1 MNNSKVLVISPT
13 LNEADNIEEHL
24 MGLLAS
30 GYNVLIIDDNSQ
42 DNTPEIVKK
51 NEYFDNSLF
60 MIERVDKTGLGSAY
74 IDGFNWGLKRNY
86 DYLVEMDADLSH
98 SISDL
103 NLMMNNVEGY
113 DLIIGSRYIP
123 KGSTIGWSNSR
134 RLLSKYA
141 NYLSKII
148 LKSSVNDL
156 TSGFRIYKSKN
167 IKDTEFFNSPCEGYS
182 FQVDMTVRAEH
193 AKLMIKE
200 VPISF
205 KERKSGK
212 SKMNKKIIIEAAFY
226 LFKSFFRSNHNN

>member
-1 MNNSKVLVISPT
+1 
-13 LNEADNIEEHL
+13 
-24 MGLLAS
+24 
-30 GYNVLIIDDNSQ
+30 
-42 DNTPEIVKK
+42 
-51 NEYFDNSLF
+51 
-60 MIERVDKTGLGSAY
+60 
-74 IDGFNWGLKRNY
+74 
-86 DYLVEMDADLSH
+86 
-98 SISDL
+98 
-103 NLMMNNVEGY
+103 MMNNVEGY

-123 KGSTIGWSNSR
+123 KGSTIGWSTSR